1 MTRSMIIHDMRL
13 KGATPLNYNG
23 VMEVNAKT
31 LIDFVVA
38 HVAKFGRIQMIDGL
52 HLFCHGFEADWNLA
66 SQMCMPTAHGGFGL
80 QLGKEGLTL
89 FNVSKTAAWK
99 GLVKQIVLFACA
111 PADTGP
117 GNAGTYGDGKR
128 FCGELALWSDAEVIA
143 ARDTQY
149 YDFST
154 AKYSG
159 GRSIANTIDFGAWE
173 GPVYKFTPTNPDG
186 EPYLALP
193 YNNSQPLRV

>member
-1 MTRSMIIHDMRL
+1 MPSSMIVHDMRL
-13 KGATPLNYNG
+13 NGATPLNYNY
-23 VMEVNAKT
+23 VLQVNAKT
-31 LIDFVVA
+31 GIDHVVST
-38 HVAKFGRIQMIDGL
+38 VAQYGRIQKLAGL

-66 SQMCMPTAHGGFGL
+66 AQMCMPTAHGGFGL
-80 QLGKEGLTL
+80 QLCKEGLTL

-99 GLVKQIVLFACA
+99 GLIQQIVLFACA
-111 PADTGP
+111 PADTGA

-128 FCGELALWSDAEVIA
+128 FCGELALWSNAEVIA

-149 YDFST
+149 YDLSK

-159 GRSIANTIDFGAWE
+159 GRSVANTIDFGAWE
-173 GPVYKFTPTNPDG
+173 GPVYKFTPENPDG

-193 YNNSQPLRV
+193 YNNAQPLRV